1 MASRRAGAGRAG
13 PAHAACGRP
22 WAAATAGAPGGR
34 PAAGPRRRGRGP
46 SASAPAP
53 AAVSDPAGAGVEPA
67 GDALSALA
75 RVALLSESLPYIQ
88 RFRGKV
94 VVVKYGGAAMKDPA
108 LKALVVKDIVLLACL
123 GIKTVLVHGGGPE
136 INLWLE
142 RLQIESKVRQHEQ

>member
-22 WAAATAGAPGGR
+22 WAAATARAPGGR
-34 PAAGPRRRGRGP
+34 PAAGARRRGRGP
-46 SASAPAP
+46 SAP
-53 AAVSDPAGAGVEPA
+53 AAVSDPGVGAGVEPA

>member
-22 WAAATAGAPGGR
+22 WAAATARAPGGR
-34 PAAGPRRRGRGP
+34 PDPAGARRRGRGP
-46 SASAPAP
+46 SAPT
-53 AAVSDPAGAGVEPA
+53 AVSDPAGAGVEPA

>member
-13 PAHAACGRP
+13 PARAACGRP
-22 WAAATAGAPGGR
+22 WAAATARAPGGR
-34 PAAGPRRRGRGP
+34 PGPAGARRRGRGP
-46 SASAPAP
+46 SAP
-53 AAVSDPAGAGVEPA
+53 AAVSDPGVGAGVEPA